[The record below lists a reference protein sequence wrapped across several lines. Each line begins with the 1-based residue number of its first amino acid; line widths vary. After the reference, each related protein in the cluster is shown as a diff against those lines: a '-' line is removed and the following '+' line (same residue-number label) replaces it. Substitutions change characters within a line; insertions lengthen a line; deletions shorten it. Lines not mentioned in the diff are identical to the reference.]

1 MRSKPDPVD
10 AHVGGRLRRRRTL
23 LGLNEDAVAARLGV
37 SFEQIQRYERGT
49 GRIGAARL
57 FRLSKVL
64 GVPITYFFEGMSME
78 AIAASR
84 HRAATAA
91 DEAVP
96 KPTELRTL
104 VRSYARLRAARVR
117 RRIVDLIK
125 AVASECDD
133 G

>member
-10 AHVGGRLRRRRTL
+10 VHVGGRLRERRTM

-37 SFEQIQRYERGT
+37 SFEQVQRYERGT
-49 GRIGAARL
+49 SHIGAARL

-64 GVPITYFFEGMSME
+64 GVPLTYLCEGMSME

-84 HRAATAA
+84 QRAAIAA
-91 DEAVP
+91 DETVP
-96 KPTELRTL
+96 TSQELRTL
-104 VRSYARLRAARVR
+104 VRSYTRLRAARVR
-117 RRIVDLIK
+117 RRIIDLIN
-125 AVASECDD
+125 AVASECDN